1 MSMHTDRHSVT
12 ISTMS
17 GKFFKL
23 TMNDVPIEGK
33 IVLVRAD
40 YNVPLN
46 EDGGVADDYRIRM
59 SAPTIKALLADKCK
73 VVIISHLGRP
83 EGERNLKYSLEPA
96 ATRLAEL
103 LGEPVRFVDDCI
115 GEKARMAIK
124 RAPKISVTVCE
135 NLRFYAG
142 EEANDMDFAREL
154 AKASGAQYFVQDGFG
169 VVHRAHASTSAI
181 TTLIPSVSGLLL
193 KREYVTITSAMKH
206 PVRPLV
212 AVLGGAKVSDKISV
226 IEELVDV
233 ADTIIIGG
241 AMANT
246 FLARRG
252 IAIGKSKVET
262 DQNEVIDAIYEKVV
276 QKVGQERVD
285 SFLILPVDVG
295 VGSSTEPTATR
306 QDVSVNAIPADTMA
320 LDLGV
325 ESTRLIESIV
335 NRAHTVIWNGTL
347 GYAEVPAFQTSSA
360 ALATVLAKN
369 NKVIESIIGGGD
381 TAVQDVA
388 KQSGIETRQRGLAG
402 AHVDI
407 EINIHVEGFVA
418 AAGQRLAELLLHRA
432 VGALQLRDDRDQG
445 RQIRAVG
452 MEVALGGRLVGVG
465 GRGGE
470 GAVQLRAEDLA
481 FELGDLDLARVHVGI
496 EGGGEIEAAIAHA
509 RQLLAGRQGKGVED
523 LRHVAALDQQLA
535 AGAGA
540 RRFDVAGAEFAADFG
555 AETA

>member
-1 MSMHTDRHSVT
+1 
-12 ISTMS
+12 MS

-381 TAVQDVA
+381 TAEFVLHWDKKAGASFGHVSTGGGA
-388 KQSGIETRQRGLAG
+388 SLELMAGDKLPGIES
-402 AHVDI
+402 
-407 EINIHVEGFVA
+407 
-418 AAGQRLAELLLHRA
+418 LL
-432 VGALQLRDDRDQG
+432 D
-445 RQIRAVG
+445 
-452 MEVALGGRLVGVG
+452 
-465 GRGGE
+465 
-470 GAVQLRAEDLA
+470 
-481 FELGDLDLARVHVGI
+481 AR
-496 EGGGEIEAAIAHA
+496 
-509 RQLLAGRQGKGVED
+509 
-523 LRHVAALDQQLA
+523 
-535 AGAGA
+535 
-540 RRFDVAGAEFAADFG
+540 
-555 AETA
+555 